1 VTGWEVLRFGCTH
14 GSRYSG
20 LYDLLSSIPPCVG
33 LGFGIVVREYSSILR
48 LDFDAFC
55 KLFSGYGSMQAG
67 KHGACT
73 LCLLFLPQ
81 SWMVGPHTC
90 IPMPETGISIRTMD
104 LLCGMRAS
112 GLGQNLV
119 SFIELPMDYN
129 TLVVREVAM
138 VPRERHLVSTFRIRT
153 LVIPPSSRL
162 PTCPTPEPPSSRRC
176 SP

>member
-1 VTGWEVLRFGCTH
+1 VTGWGVLRFGCTN

-55 KLFSGYGSMQAG
+55 KLFSGYRSMQAG
-67 KHGACT
+67 MGLARFVFSSSRNRGWWDRIHAFRCPRRAYPSEQSTCCVECGHPDLVRIWSA
-73 LCLLFLPQ
+73 LLNFQ
-81 SWMVGPHTC
+81 WIT
-90 IPMPETGISIRTMD
+90 IPWWCER
-104 LLCGMRAS
+104 LQWYL
-112 GLGQNLV
+112 
-119 SFIELPMDYN
+119 
-129 TLVVREVAM
+129 
-138 VPRERHLVSTFRIRT
+138 PRERHLVSTFRIHS
-153 LVIPPSSRL
+153 LVIPPCLRL